1 MSGGVLSETCGQ
13 RLMSLSQLQS
23 SITGPIGMG
32 RSSTLVTSASMYGSI
47 REPVVNAS
55 IGMHMGSGSSRYDIK
70 GTSGSF
76 DAGYKDGASSFHG
89 VCDNLDMLAGAFP
102 LREGYFGRATRP
114 NNSRVR
120 IIESES
126 PLETAREF
134 LHIDLLWW
142 HRRELTWF
150 CWCEEHDGRWH
161 GRHIPR
167 GQPQRWV
174 ASYRHQRQG
183 KR

>member
-1 MSGGVLSETCGQ
+1 MN
-13 RLMSLSQLQS
+13 
-23 SITGPIGMG
+23 
-32 RSSTLVTSASMYGSI
+32 ASM
-47 REPVVNAS
+47 
-55 IGMHMGSGSSRYDIK
+55 GMHMGSGSSRYDIK

-134 LHIDLLWW
+134 YTSISYGGIEESLPGSAGVRSTMADGTIITFREASCSDGSPAIDINVKESVDTGGIKRQKI
-142 HRRELTWF
+142 HFTSSRQ
-150 CWCEEHDGRWH
+150 EE
-161 GRHIPR
+161 
-167 GQPQRWV
+167 
-174 ASYRHQRQG
+174 AY
-183 KR
+183 